1 MNDLAQ
7 KPFQLILTIV
17 FGMLALLGLYVFA
30 TFSGFGGSGSK
41 IGTVVIWGT
50 LPAAVIN
57 QEISTLTTSDKSYAK
72 VTYVQQQAANF
83 DDILANAIAS
93 GSGPDMILISQE
105 QLLSEESKIR
115 IIPFSTI
122 PQRNFL
128 SDYLPEFQLYLTS
141 TGTYGVPYAL
151 DPMVL
156 YYNTSLLSQAGIS
169 QPPTSWEAVTGL
181 APTLTHLNPDK
192 SQSAV
197 PFGSYNNTENS
208 RGILSLLFLQSGST
222 ISTAT
227 QVGIR
232 STIAQAPQ
240 QGAAPVLSAL
250 NFYTQFSDSART
262 VYSWNASISSARQ
275 AFIGGILEFYPGFAS
290 EEPMLKAANPNLAF
304 DMAAIPQPQT
314 SAHRTDYG
322 LAYAFAIPKA
332 SPNASGAYLVATALT
347 GKNVLPVAAQTL
359 SMAPAQNTLLVVSP
373 SDLYAPVYY
382 PAALISA
389 GWLSPAPSTVDN
401 IFSAMISDITSG
413 RYQASDA
420 LIKTDQALNA
430 ALPST

>member
-192 SQSAV
+192 SIAQSAV

-208 RGILSLLFLQSGST
+208 FCNQDPLSQQRRKWEF
-222 ISTAT
+222 
-227 QVGIR
+227 
-232 STIAQAPQ
+232 AQPLRRHHNRV
-240 QGAAPVLSAL
+240 PHPYFPL
-250 NFYTQFSDSART
+250 
-262 VYSWNASISSARQ
+262 SISIHNSLTLRAQCIHGMQ
-275 AFIGGILEFYPGFAS
+275 A
-290 EEPMLKAANPNLAF
+290 
-304 DMAAIPQPQT
+304 
-314 SAHRTDYG
+314 
-322 LAYAFAIPKA
+322 
-332 SPNASGAYLVATALT
+332 LVAH
-347 GKNVLPVAAQTL
+347 GRL
-359 SMAPAQNTLLVVSP
+359 S
-373 SDLYAPVYY
+373 
-382 PAALISA
+382 
-389 GWLSPAPSTVDN
+389 
-401 IFSAMISDITSG
+401 
-413 RYQASDA
+413 
-420 LIKTDQALNA
+420 
-430 ALPST
+430 